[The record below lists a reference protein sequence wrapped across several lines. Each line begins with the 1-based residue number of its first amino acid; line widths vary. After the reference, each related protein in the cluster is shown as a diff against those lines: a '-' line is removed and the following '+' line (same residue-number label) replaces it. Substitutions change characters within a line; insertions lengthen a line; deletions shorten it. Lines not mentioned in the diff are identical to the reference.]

1 MGVQFFPVF
10 HSFSPKVPKS
20 INFQL
25 PTASTFHRNVPLGSP
40 RASSLGL
47 GNSTFRSMRP
57 GRSRASSRMSIRFVA
72 SAWPR
77 HIRARDGDKC
87 MVYLWIIITTIIIIA
102 VIYVHIRAHLYVCI
116 YTHLLYVYIYIYCVY
131 TEKKRERDV
140 CMCILEMPSLNR
152 RKGNKTEA
160 NISKY
165 LRIQGTY
172 F

>member
-1 MGVQFFPVF
+1 MGVQFLPVF

-25 PTASTFHRNVPLGSP
+25 PTASTFHRNVLLGSP

-77 HIRARDGDKC
+77 HIGARDGDKC
-87 MVYLWIIITTIIIIA
+87 MVYLWIIITTIIIIIA
-102 VIYVHIRAHLYVCI
+102 VIYVHIHAHLYVCI
-116 YTHLLYVYIYIYCVY
+116 YTHLLCVYIYINCVCIQR
-131 TEKKRERDV
+131 KREREIDRCV
-140 CMCILEMPSLNR
+140 YVY
-152 RKGNKTEA
+152 T
-160 NISKY
+160 
-165 LRIQGTY
+165 
-172 F
+172 